1 MILKYTD
8 TIFISRQ
15 SEKENEGE
23 IIMGDYLEEIIDNN
37 DLELDIL
44 AALDDDRISDE
55 YPFYMELPEDTDIMD
70 ELDVDYYTGA

>member
-1 MILKYTD
+1 MTKVK
-8 TIFISRQ
+8 
-15 SEKENEGE
+15 KENEGE

-37 DLELDIL
+37 DLEMDIL

-55 YPFYMELPEDTDIMD
+55 YPFYMDLPEDTDIMD

>member
-1 MILKYTD
+1 
-8 TIFISRQ
+8 
-15 SEKENEGE
+15 
-23 IIMGDYLEEIIDNN
+23 MGDYLEEIIDNN